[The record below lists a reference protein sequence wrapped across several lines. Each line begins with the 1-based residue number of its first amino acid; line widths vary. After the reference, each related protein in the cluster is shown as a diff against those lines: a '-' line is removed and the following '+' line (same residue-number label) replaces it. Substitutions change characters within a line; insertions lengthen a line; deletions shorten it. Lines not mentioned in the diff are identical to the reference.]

1 MTRLSIPGLF
11 MAISLALSGAQ
22 RPNILWITS
31 EDNGPH
37 LGCYGDEYATT
48 PHLDGL
54 AKKGMI
60 YRNAWS
66 NAPVCAPART
76 TIISGI
82 YPPATG
88 AEHMRSETRLPAT
101 MKMYPQYLRD
111 AGYYCTNNNKKD
123 YNLTEQGQVWDE
135 SSRQAHWRNRA
146 PGQPFFAIFNL
157 GISHESK
164 IRQRPHQAI
173 HDPAGVRVPAY
184 HPDIPEVRQ
193 DWAQYYDKVT
203 EMDAQ
208 AGKILQELEADGL
221 TDDTIIFYY
230 GDHGSGMPR
239 NKRWPYNSGLH
250 VPLIVS
256 LPQAYLNLA
265 PNDYQVGGES
275 QRLVG
280 FIDLAPTLLSL
291 IGSKPPSFLQ
301 GHAFMGPFQTAA
313 PQYAY
318 GFRGRMDERYD
329 LVRSV
334 RDQDFIYIRHFMPHK
349 IYGQYID
356 YMFKTP
362 TTASWHALHQS
373 GKLTPAQSLFWQ
385 RKPVEE
391 LYDLRTDRDEVN
403 NLAKSASHRE
413 TLRRFRSELKDF
425 QLRIRDVGFLPE
437 AEVHSRAADSSPYEV
452 GHDPDLYPLKTI
464 RRIAMAASN
473 RSKKGIDTLRAALT
487 HEDSAARY
495 WAAMGYVNRGRSA
508 VRPDTDH
515 LRARLSDSSGSV
527 RVLAAEALAKFA
539 SPSERPQALDVLIK
553 AADLKQQNV
562 WVAMLALNAIDEL
575 DSKAASLLPQVKA
588 LPQKSPQTPQRYR
601 SYVPNLI
608 KKILADFE

>member
-1 MTRLSIPGLF
+1 MTRLSIPCLF
-11 MAISLALSGAQ
+11 MLASLALFGAQ

-37 LGCYGDEYATT
+37 LGCYGDDYATT

-54 AKKGMI
+54 AKKGML

-76 TIISGI
+76 TLISGI

-101 MKMYPQYLRD
+101 MKMYPQYLRE

-123 YNLTEQGQVWDE
+123 YNLIEQGQVWDE

-146 PGQPFFAIFNL
+146 PDQPFFAIFNL

-164 IRQRPHQAI
+164 LRTRPHQAI

-193 DWAQYYDKVT
+193 DWAQYYDRVT
-203 EMDAQ
+203 EMDAL

-221 TDDTIIFYY
+221 AEKTIIFYY

-239 NKRWPYNSGLH
+239 NKRWPYNSGLQ

-256 LPQAYLNLA
+256 LPQAYLDLA
-265 PNDYQVGGES
+265 PSDYQVGGES

-280 FIDLAPTLLSL
+280 FVDLAPTLLSL
-291 IGSKPPSFLQ
+291 IGSQPPAAFQ
-301 GHAFMGPFQTAA
+301 GHAFMGSFQTKA
-313 PQYAY
+313 PRYAY

-329 LVRSV
+329 LVRSI
-334 RDQDFIYIRHFMPHK
+334 RDENYIYIRNFMPHK

-362 TTASWHALHQS
+362 TTAAWNVLHQS
-373 GKLTPAQSLFWQ
+373 GKLTPAQALFWK
-385 RKPVEE
+385 RKPAEE

-403 NLAKSASHRE
+403 NLAKSATHRE
-413 TLRRFRSELKDF
+413 IRQRFRNELKDF

-437 AEVHSRAADSSPYEV
+437 AEIHSRAAGSSPYEV
-452 GHDPDLYPLKTI
+452 GHDPNHYPLKAI
-464 RRIAMAASN
+464 RQVALVASN
-473 RSKKGIDTLRAALT
+473 RGKKGVDTLRSALT
-487 HEDSAARY
+487 HDDSAARY
-495 WAAMGYVNRGRSA
+495 WAAMGYLNRGRSA
-508 VRPDTDH
+508 VRPDAEH
-515 LRARLSDSSGSV
+515 LRARLGDSSWSV
-527 RVLAAEALAKFA
+527 RVLAAEALAKFGTR
-539 SPSERPQALDVLIK
+539 SDLPQALEILIK
-553 AADLKQQNV
+553 AADLEQHNV

-575 DSKAASLLPQVKA
+575 DTKAASLLSQVRA
-588 LPQKSPQTPQRYR
+588 LPQRSPKTPKRYQ

-608 KKILADFE
+608 NKIIADFE